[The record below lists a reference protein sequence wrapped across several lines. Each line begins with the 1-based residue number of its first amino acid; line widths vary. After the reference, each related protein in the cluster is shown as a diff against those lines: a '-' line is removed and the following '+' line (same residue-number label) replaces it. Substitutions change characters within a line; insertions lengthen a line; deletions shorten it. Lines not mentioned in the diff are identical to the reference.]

1 VVAVPA
7 PAVRVDEAA
16 LKSVE
21 IVDAVV
27 SMRAEAVPVRRGET
41 KLYAGMDLYV
51 VPGW

>member
-1 VVAVPA
+1 MPA

-21 IVDAVV
+21 IVDIVV
-27 SMRAEAVPVRRGET
+27 SMRAEAVPMRRGET